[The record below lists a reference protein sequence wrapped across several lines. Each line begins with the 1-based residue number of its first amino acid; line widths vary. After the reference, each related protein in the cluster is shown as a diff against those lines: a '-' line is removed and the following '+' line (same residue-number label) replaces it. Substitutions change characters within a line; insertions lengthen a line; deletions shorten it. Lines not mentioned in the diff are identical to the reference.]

1 MEINIKTYHH
11 FPEFVHK
18 LHLIKSNSP
27 LPAGNISPSTIRCLL
42 LEILCLFTILP
53 QRNVFSVRT
62 QISMPHP
69 YYSRILGTSK
79 RLHPC
84 FVGAYIICIY
94 QVNKYRGV
102 THKCTPGADYRTP
115 VNFLPPFVWGQS
127 YNRGGQTFVTFIHHD
142 LVSVLFWHCIFLKKV
157 SPNKHMGIK

>member
-1 MEINIKTYHH
+1 MARKVSKEDLRIKKEKIVQGVGGVSILQMEINIKTYHH

-69 YYSRILGTSK
+69 YYSRILGRYEPKWRVSAK
-79 RLHPC
+79 LVY
-84 FVGAYIICIY
+84 FVIY
-94 QVNKYRGV
+94 ENK
-102 THKCTPGADYRTP
+102 
-115 VNFLPPFVWGQS
+115 L
-127 YNRGGQTFVTFIHHD
+127 D
-142 LVSVLFWHCIFLKKV
+142 LVWMIYRE
-157 SPNKHMGIK
+157 

>member
-1 MEINIKTYHH
+1 MGGGAEFLYRNVSIFYCIIQPFFLARKVFKEDLRIKKEKIVQGVGGVSILQMEINIKTYHH

-69 YYSRILGTSK
+69 YYSRIL
-79 RLHPC
+79 
-84 FVGAYIICIY
+84 
-94 QVNKYRGV
+94 
-102 THKCTPGADYRTP
+102 
-115 VNFLPPFVWGQS
+115 
-127 YNRGGQTFVTFIHHD
+127 
-142 LVSVLFWHCIFLKKV
+142 VSD
-157 SPNKHMGIK
+157 

>member
-1 MEINIKTYHH
+1 MARKVSKEDLRIKKEKIVQGVGGVSILQMEINIKTYHH

-69 YYSRILGTSK
+69 YHSRILGVVLFPEAQLGGG
-79 RLHPC
+79 R
-84 FVGAYIICIY
+84 
-94 QVNKYRGV
+94 
-102 THKCTPGADYRTP
+102 PGAR
-115 VNFLPPFVWGQS
+115 PPLAS
-127 YNRGGQTFVTFIHHD
+127 ERGGA
-142 LVSVLFWHCIFLKKV
+142 
-157 SPNKHMGIK
+157 PPPAE